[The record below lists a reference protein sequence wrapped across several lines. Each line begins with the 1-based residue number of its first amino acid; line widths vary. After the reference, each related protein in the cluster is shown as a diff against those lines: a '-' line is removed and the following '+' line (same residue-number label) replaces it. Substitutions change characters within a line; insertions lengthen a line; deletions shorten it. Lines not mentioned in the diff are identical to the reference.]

1 MKILITGG
9 SGMVGR
15 NLSRYLQAES
25 FQLHAPNR
33 GELDLRNRSAVEA
46 YINELRPDLIIHA
59 AGRVG
64 GIQANIST
72 PYDFLIENLEI
83 GSNVISAAV
92 NAGIPRLLNLGSS
105 CIYPRDRDELL
116 TEDLI
121 LQGPLEPTNEGYA
134 IAKIAALRLCEYASR
149 QNPNLSY
156 KTLIPCNLYGPFDKF
171 DPHHAHL
178 IPAIINK
185 VASAAKDGTATVEI
199 WGDGTAR
206 REFMFVEDLCKIV
219 ATAINRWESL
229 EPVTNVGLGY
239 DYSVLE
245 YYEAVASVI
254 GWAGQFTFDT
264 TKPVGMRRKV
274 VDISRLQK
282 WYSNPKTPLDQGI
295 TRTYQYFS
303 EMT

>member
-25 FQLHAPNR
+25 FQLHAPSR
-33 GELDLRNRSAVEA
+33 GELDLRNRPAVEA

-134 IAKIAALRLCEYASR
+134 IAKIAALRLCEHASR
-149 QNPNLSY
+149 QNPKLSY

-178 IPAIINK
+178 IPAVINK
-185 VASAAKDGTATVEI
+185 VASAAKGGAATVEI
-199 WGDGTAR
+199 WGDGSAR

-229 EPVTNVGLGY
+229 ESVTNVGLGY

-245 YYEAVASVI
+245 YYEAVAGVI
-254 GWAGQFTFDT
+254 GWTGQFTFDT

>member
-1 MKILITGG
+1 MKLLITGG
-9 SGMVGR
+9 NGMVGR
-15 NLSRYLQAES
+15 NLSRYLQTQGV
-25 FQLHAPNR
+25 QLHAPGR
-33 GELDLRNRSAVEA
+33 GVLDLRNRPAVEA
-46 YINELRPDLIIHA
+46 YINELLPDLIIHA

-64 GIQANIST
+64 GIQANIDA

-92 NAGIPRLLNLGSS
+92 KAGIPRLLNLGSS

-134 IAKIAALRLCEYASR
+134 IAKIAALRLCEQASR

-178 IPAIINK
+178 IPAIIHK
-185 VASAAKDGTATVEI
+185 IAIATQDGAASVEI

-219 ATAINRWESL
+219 ATAINSWEPL
-229 EPVTNVGLGY
+229 ESVTNVGLGH

-245 YYEAVASVI
+245 YYEAVANVI
-254 GWAGQFTFDT
+254 GWAGRFTFDT
-264 TKPVGMRRKV
+264 TRPVGMRRKV

-282 WYSNPKTPLDQGI
+282 WYPNVKTPLEVGI
-295 TRTYQYFS
+295 ARTYQYFS
-303 EMT
+303 EIT